1 MTEAL
6 PCPARLGQGSAAMAL
21 IPITSRL
28 AIDEREL
35 EESFIQ
41 ASGPGGQNVNKVATA
56 VQLRFDARNSP
67 ALTPEVRARLWK
79 LAGRRIT
86 QDGILLIVAREH
98 RTQER
103 NRAAARQKLIELLK
117 EATVQPRVRKAT
129 KPSKAS
135 KQRRLDS
142 KTRRSSVK
150 KLRQSR
156 SDD

>member
-1 MTEAL
+1 
-6 PCPARLGQGSAAMAL
+6 MAL
-21 IPITSRL
+21 IPITNRL
-28 AIDEREL
+28 TIDEREL

-56 VQLRFDARNSP
+56 VQLRFDVRHSP
-67 ALTPEVRARLWK
+67 SLSPEVRARLWK

-103 NRAAARQKLIELLK
+103 NRAEARAKLVELLK
-117 EATVQPRVRKAT
+117 AATVQPRARKAT

-135 KQRRLDS
+135 QQKRLESKSRRAGI
-142 KTRRSSVK
+142 K
-150 KLRQSR
+150 KLRRSR
-156 SDD
+156 ADD

>member
-1 MTEAL
+1 
-6 PCPARLGQGSAAMAL
+6 MAL

-67 ALTPEVRARLWK
+67 SLTPEVRARLWK

-86 QDGILLIVAREH
+86 QDGVLLIVAREH

-103 NRAAARQKLIELLK
+103 NRAAARAKLIELLK
-117 EATVQPRVRKAT
+117 AATVQPRVRKAT
-129 KPSKAS
+129 RPSKAS
-135 KQRRLDS
+135 KQKRLES
-142 KTRRSSVK
+142 KTHRAGIK
-150 KLRQSR
+150 KLRRSR
-156 SDD
+156 GDD

>member
-1 MTEAL
+1 
-6 PCPARLGQGSAAMAL
+6 MAL

>member
-1 MTEAL
+1 
-6 PCPARLGQGSAAMAL
+6 MAL
-21 IPITSRL
+21 IQITNRL
-28 AIDEREL
+28 SIDEREL
-35 EESFIQ
+35 DESFIQ

-56 VQLRFDARNSP
+56 VQLKFDARNSP
-67 ALTPEVRARLWK
+67 SLPPDVRARLWK
-79 LAGRRIT
+79 LAGRRIS

-103 NRAAARQKLIELLK
+103 NRAEARQKLIDLLK
-117 EATVQPRVRKAT
+117 AATVQPRVRKAT

-135 KQRRLDS
+135 KERRLVS

>member
-1 MTEAL
+1 
-6 PCPARLGQGSAAMAL
+6 MAL

-56 VQLRFDARNSP
+56 VQLKFDARNSP
-67 ALTPEVRARLWK
+67 SLPPDVRARLWK
-79 LAGRRIT
+79 LAGKRIS
-86 QDGILLIVAREH
+86 QDGVLLIVAREH

-103 NRAAARQKLIELLK
+103 NRAEARQKLIDLLK
-117 EATVQPRVRKAT
+117 AATVQPRVRKAT
-129 KPSKAS
+129 RPSKAS
-135 KQRRLDS
+135 KERRLES
-142 KTRRSSVK
+142 KTRRSGVK

-156 SDD
+156 TDD